1 MKKVSEDLQ
10 NPVLCPM
17 VKSMKIIGGK
27 WKLLIIYY
35 LQDGARR
42 FSELQKSLP
51 TITSKMLTQ
60 QLRELEGDGVLVRTV
75 YPVIP
80 PKVEYSLSKKGS
92 ALLPIIAQLHQWGV

>member
-1 MKKVSEDLQ
+1 MKKVSENSH
-10 NPVLCPM
+10 NPTLCPM

-35 LQDGARR
+35 LQNGAQR

-60 QLRELEGDGVLVRTV
+60 QLRELETDGVLVRTV
-75 YPVIP
+75 YPIVP
-80 PKVEYSLSKKGS
+80 PKVEYSLSDKGT
-92 ALLPIIAQLHQWGV
+92 ALLPIIAQLHEWGV